1 MNNDFCT
8 THLIIS
14 FNNLLKLSVPTFLT
28 LFAFQ
33 GSKLTDLD
41 LQFSSSQKEVHVTID
56 NIKETLANVKKQK
69 VGHRLLCQNSKP
81 MFFNLF
87 DVAEP

>member
-1 MNNDFCT
+1 
-8 THLIIS
+8 
-14 FNNLLKLSVPTFLT
+14 VPTFLT

-56 NIKETLANVKKQK
+56 NIKETVANVKKQK
-69 VGHRLLCQNSKP
+69 VGLGLVSKLKDKRQIVNLLLREQLGNVKSVRKSIDIS
-81 MFFNLF
+81 LF
-87 DVAEP
+87 G

>member
-1 MNNDFCT
+1 M
-8 THLIIS
+8 
-14 FNNLLKLSVPTFLT
+14 PTFLT

-56 NIKETLANVKKQK
+56 NIKETVANVKKQK
-69 VGHRLLCQNSKP
+69 VGLGLVSKLKDKRQIVNLLLREQLGNVKSVRKSIDIS
-81 MFFNLF
+81 LF
-87 DVAEP
+87 GW